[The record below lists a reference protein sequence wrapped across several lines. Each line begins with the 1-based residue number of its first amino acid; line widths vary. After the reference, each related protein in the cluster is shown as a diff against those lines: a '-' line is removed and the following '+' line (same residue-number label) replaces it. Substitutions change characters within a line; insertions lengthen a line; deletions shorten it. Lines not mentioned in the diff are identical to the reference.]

1 MVTHEPQ
8 DRADHRERAA
18 ALLHRVNATLAAPRP
33 DAPRD
38 DHAARDAEWEAWQAR
53 KAAETRAAEAARHRP
68 APAAPPGN
76 VLTRM
81 TDEQVVSMLG
91 QIAGALRREM
101 MDEIKAL
108 AELVAG
114 LETRLARIEGQA
126 DE

>member
-1 MVTHEPQ
+1 
-8 DRADHRERAA
+8 
-18 ALLHRVNATLAAPRP
+18 
-33 DAPRD
+33 
-38 DHAARDAEWEAWQAR
+38 
-53 KAAETRAAEAARHRP
+53 
-68 APAAPPGN
+68 
-76 VLTRM
+76 
-81 TDEQVVSMLG
+81 MLG